1 MSKPVHLKNAP
12 ITEAVID
19 FRVRIPTGVSLD
31 HFRVAHESFAN
42 DYPRREERH
51 STEFSLPIGGAP
63 TAPSTKRS
71 VQGYFFHSHD
81 GLQIVQFRLDGFT
94 FSRLRP
100 YHTWDAFLSEALR
113 LWKVYEKVVNH
124 AEISR
129 VAVRYIN
136 HIRLPLPV
144 ELHEH
149 LTAPPAVPSA
159 WPQSMTEFLTR
170 VALIDQAT
178 KLNSIV
184 TQASEEGVDPTVGTV
199 ILDIDCFASEP
210 FVGGG
215 GDLKGTLEKLRDLKD
230 RIFLNSLTPRA
241 LAEFE

>member
-149 LTAPPAVPSA
+149 LTAPPAVPSRLSHR
-159 WPQSMTEFLTR
+159 PLR
-170 VALIDQAT
+170 KALIPPWVRLSWTSTALRQSPSLVA
-178 KLNSIV
+178 
-184 TQASEEGVDPTVGTV
+184 GVICKELWRNLG
-199 ILDIDCFASEP
+199 I
-210 FVGGG
+210 
-215 GDLKGTLEKLRDLKD
+215 
-230 RIFLNSLTPRA
+230 
-241 LAEFE
+241 